1 MYIQT
6 EVVTTAAT
14 NITLTKKEIEI
25 LVSAQKLLDEIWE
38 ELEAVDVL
46 DNNDCRTIYNSIDEI
61 GSSLEDIVNHVRE
74 EKK

>member
-6 EVVTTAAT
+6 EVVTTAT

-46 DNNDCRTIYNSIDEI
+46 DNNDCRTIYNSIDDI